1 MSLAGR
7 WTNEIRGREEGD
19 QSRRRSRRNSD
30 GTRQDAMELFKWNSR
45 NEAAVGSKLGEWV
58 VCTRRYFFCVLRLF
72 LLSHFVSP
80 PSSVVLFYYILYI
93 FIIYYSRNVDFWFG
107 EGSKFFFLSS
117 SPSND
122 RLLFFEIFQTSYTLS
137 YREFKILD
145 PRSITDREYLDWFS
159 TTRWKSTFH
168 FGEIVPL
175 SRREEKPRIVSR
187 ANITDRSMLRVFS
200 NFSE

>member
-93 FIIYYSRNVDFWFG
+93 FIIYYSRNVDFFFYHPLLRTIVFYS
-107 EGSKFFFLSS
+107 SKFSKHRIRFLIASLKFS
-117 SPSND
+117 TLD
-122 RLLFFEIFQTSYTLS
+122 RLQTGNISIGFRPRDGKALFISA
-137 YREFKILD
+137 
-145 PRSITDREYLDWFS
+145 RSFP
-159 TTRWKSTFH
+159 F
-168 FGEIVPL
+168 P
-175 SRREEKPRIVSR
+175 EEKKSQGSFREQI
-187 ANITDRSMLRVFS
+187 
-200 NFSE
+200 